1 MSRFALVLASL
12 LPILAATP
20 LDAQGGRIVASVV
33 EAETGAPIV
42 GAELV
47 VPALRRSA
55 WADDEGD
62 VTLASIPP
70 GDYDVR
76 IRHLGHAPAELK
88 LRVGDK
94 PVGAMVILE
103 RRVVGLDTIRVT
115 GRYVPFDAPIEFRQ
129 RQALGLGRFLTDRDL
144 APEGDRDFATVMS
157 TKFPGLRASGE
168 GSSRCIANGRFRA
181 TLNRDVFS
189 NGMGCNGCR
198 LRVFLDDIEIS
209 SDLWIVRTWDLVG
222 VEYYTPGTTPARY
235 NNGRPGGC
243 GVLVLWSKK

>member
-1 MSRFALVLASL
+1 MKIPL
-12 LPILAATP
+12 LTALAALTLAP
-20 LDAQGGRIVASVV
+20 VAARAQEGRIVASVV
-33 EAETGAPIV
+33 EAGTGAPIE
-42 GAELV
+42 GAEVLL
-47 VPALRRSA
+47 PRLRRSA
-55 WADDEGD
+55 WADANGD
-62 VTLASIPP
+62 ATLGSIPP

-76 IRHLGHAPAELK
+76 VRHLGHAPAEMK
-88 LRVGDK
+88 LRVGSK

-103 RRVVGLDTIRVT
+103 RRVVGLDTVRIT
-115 GRYVPFDAPIEFRQ
+115 GRYVPMDAPIEFQQRQ
-129 RQALGLGRFLTDRDL
+129 RLGLGRFLTDRDL
-144 APEGDRDFATVMS
+144 AREGDRDFATVMS

-189 NGMGCNGCR
+189 NGMGCNGCP

-209 SDLWIVRTWDLVG
+209 GDLWIVRTWDLAA

-235 NNGRPGGC
+235 HNGRPGGC